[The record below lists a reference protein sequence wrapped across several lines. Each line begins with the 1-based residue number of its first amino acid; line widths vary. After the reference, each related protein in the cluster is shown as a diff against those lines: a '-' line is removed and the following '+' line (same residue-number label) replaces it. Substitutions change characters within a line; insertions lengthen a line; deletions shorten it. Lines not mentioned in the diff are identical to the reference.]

1 LNACCGHSQVSAFA
15 ALGLPT
21 HAEGRDYSYP
31 FLKNCTLP
39 KLFLSG
45 DHDQYAPA
53 EQLAQVAASAAEPK
67 RLLLLPGADH
77 FFTGQL
83 EPMQHAL
90 TCWLKEQ

>member
-1 LNACCGHSQVSAFA
+1 VA

-21 HAEGRDYSYP
+21 QSGSRNYEYP
-31 FLKNCTLP
+31 FLSNCTLP

-45 DHDQYAPA
+45 DSDLFAPVA
-53 EQLAQVAASAAEPK
+53 QLAQIAASAAEPK
-67 RLLLLPGADH
+67 CLALLPGADH

-90 TCWLKEQ
+90 SGWLKEQLP